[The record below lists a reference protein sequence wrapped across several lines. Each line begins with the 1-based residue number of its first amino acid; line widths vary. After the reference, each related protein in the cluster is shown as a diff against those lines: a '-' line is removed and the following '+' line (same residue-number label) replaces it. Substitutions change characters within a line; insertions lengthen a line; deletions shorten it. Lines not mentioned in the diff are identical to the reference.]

1 MFCVLFNSVN
11 GKRVLGRDFH
21 ELVRALQKL
30 GRPVEFGLAPS
41 IDVHVTVDRPPLE
54 LELRRVSGRV
64 TVTGFC
70 EVCRCRVEE
79 GRGSVVFILFS
90 LARVCLEGF
99 HDEPTGK
106 ELWFTSR

>member
-1 MFCVLFNSVN
+1 MCDFVVCTYQCFSRLGGLFNSVN

-30 GRPVEFGLAPS
+30 GRPVEFGLAPN

-70 EVCRCRVEE
+70 EV
-79 GRGSVVFILFS
+79 
-90 LARVCLEGF
+90 
-99 HDEPTGK
+99 
-106 ELWFTSR
+106 